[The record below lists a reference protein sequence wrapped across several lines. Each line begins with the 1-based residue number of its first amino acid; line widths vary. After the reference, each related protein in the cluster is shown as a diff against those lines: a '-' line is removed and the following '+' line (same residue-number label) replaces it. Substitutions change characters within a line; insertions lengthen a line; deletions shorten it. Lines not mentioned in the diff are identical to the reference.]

1 MPVVDPRPRVDVQV
15 SEGLT
20 VEPDLQWLGQL
31 AEAVLQ
37 CEGLDREVTVSLAV
51 TDDAGIRDMN
61 RRFRGVDAP
70 TDVLAFPA
78 EQADGFVSPAELPA
92 HLGEV
97 VISYPR
103 AEEQALEAGHRT
115 EMELALLAVHGLL
128 HLLGYD
134 HRDEAGQAEMWA
146 AQDRILEHLSTE
158 IPGV

>member
-1 MPVVDPRPRVDVQV
+1 MPMGDPRPRVDVQV

-37 CEGLDREVTVSLAV
+37 CDGLDREVTVSLVV
-51 TDDAGIRDMN
+51 TDDPGIQGLN
-61 RRFRGVDAP
+61 RQFRGVDAP

-78 EQADGFVSPAELPA
+78 EQADDFVSPAELPS
-92 HLGEV
+92 HLGDV
-97 VISYPR
+97 VISHPR

-115 EMELALLAVHGLL
+115 EMEMAILAVHGLL

-134 HRDEAGQAEMWA
+134 HRDEAGRAEMWA
-146 AQDRILEHLSTE
+146 AQDRILERLSNKV
-158 IPGV
+158 PGA